1 MRTTT
6 VCQAA
11 NVELSF
17 TLIADDDSARAK
29 GATEKIA
36 RITQHASAEK
46 HPLLRHWHRP
56 HHPHQAAPQA
66 RTPVAAVPA
75 CEG

>member
-17 TLIADDDSARAK
+17 TLIADDNSARAK
-29 GATEKIA
+29 GATEEIA
-36 RITQHASAEK
+36 RVTQHASAK
-46 HPLLRHWHRP
+46 GILCYATGIVHTIHIRQLLKI
-56 HHPHQAAPQA
+56 
-66 RTPVAAVPA
+66 VPR
-75 CEG
+75 